1 MREVAEEWRTT
12 WAKVRLD
19 YDKDVREI
27 LQGDNDFLELL
38 KRYIQRGR
46 WYLKQVVDME
56 VNAYFLA
63 NTLR

>member
-12 WAKVRLD
+12 WAKVQLD

-38 KRYIQRGR
+38 KRYIQRG
-46 WYLKQVVDME
+46 V
-56 VNAYFLA
+56 AG
-63 NTLR
+63 T